1 MLKQSLD
8 DSQHE
13 NTIEEDKQRDLL
25 IYEEFNIKTIRIT
38 HKEWVKK
45 LRKKKLIVS

>member
-8 DSQHE
+8 GSQHE

-25 IYEEFNIKTIRIT
+25 IYKEFNIKTIRIT
-38 HKEWVKK
+38 HREWVKN
-45 LRKKKLIVS
+45 